1 MPHAIKR
8 DKHFWTITLQ
18 TVVVNIFLGSFGPA
32 QPLLRADQG
41 TSLTIAGL
49 HGTAL
54 GLASIIAGF
63 ANPHLVHRFGRA
75 HTGWLGLGIF
85 SVGLTILVTAS
96 AVPVTISAAL
106 ITGFG
111 TSIIINNFVTS
122 MNGHYNKKLA
132 PIAITQANAI
142 ASCGYVAGTLIVG
155 TIANNY
161 REMWRLGMLTAL
173 PLAAFLFF
181 VMRDKSPEEHVP
193 SEHGPQSG
201 KLSIKFWMAW
211 IGFVAMISSEFATSF
226 WAAALVIDR
235 TNSTPAIS
243 TLVIAAL
250 GPGMGLGRWFWG
262 RILKHWHL
270 DTQLQIIIA
279 IQFGGFAVLWFS
291 HNVYVS
297 FCALLVA
304 GLGISSQFA
313 WASLRLIGLSDHRPD
328 LAIGKSSLG
337 AGIAIGGAPFL
348 LGVLGDAFGISRAY
362 IMVPI
367 LITIAFLSVNLIPSH
382 VEEEIEL

>member
-1 MPHAIKR
+1 MPHLVKR
-8 DKHFWTITLQ
+8 DKYFWTIALQ

-63 ANPHLVHRFGRA
+63 ANPHLAHRFGRGQ
-75 HTGWLGLGIF
+75 TGWIGLGVF
-85 SVGLTILVTAS
+85 SVGLTIFVSAS
-96 AVPVTISAAL
+96 AVPLTIGAAL

-111 TSIIINNFVTS
+111 TSTIINNFVTS
-122 MNGHYNKKLA
+122 LNAHYDKRLA
-132 PIAITQANAI
+132 PIAIMQANAI
-142 ASCGYVAGTLIVG
+142 GSAGYVTGTLIVG
-155 TIANNY
+155 SIANAY
-161 REMWRLGMLTAL
+161 RDMWRFGMLLSL
-173 PLAAFLFF
+173 PLAAYLYF

-201 KLSIKFWMAW
+201 KLTLKFWIAW
-211 IGFVAMISSEFATSF
+211 LGFVAMISSEFATSF
-226 WAAALVIDR
+226 WAAALVLDR
-235 TNSTPAIS
+235 TDASPAIS

-250 GPGMGLGRWFWG
+250 GTGMGLGRWFWG
-262 RILKHWHL
+262 RILKRWHP
-270 DTQLQIIIA
+270 DQQLIIIVGF
-279 IQFGGFAVLWFS
+279 QFIGFAVLWFS
-291 HNVYVS
+291 HNLLLS
-297 FCALLVA
+297 FISLLAV

-313 WASLRLIGLSDHRPD
+313 LGSLRMIGLSEHRPD
-328 LAIGKSSLG
+328 LAIGKASLG
-337 AGIAIGGAPFL
+337 AGLAIGGAPFL

-362 IMVPI
+362 IMVPLLI
-367 LITIAFLSVNLIPSH
+367 LIAYLTVQFVPSH

>member
-250 GPGMGLGRWFWG
+250 GTGMGLGRWFWG
-262 RILKHWHL
+262 RILKRWHL
-270 DTQLQIIIA
+270 DTQLQIIVA
-279 IQFGGFAVLWFS
+279 VQCGGFAVLWFS

-367 LITIAFLSVNLIPSH
+367 SISIAFLSVKLIPSH

>member
-250 GPGMGLGRWFWG
+250 GTGMGLGRWFWG
-262 RILKHWHL
+262 RILKRWHL
-270 DTQLQIIIA
+270 DTQLQIIVA
-279 IQFGGFAVLWFS
+279 VQCGGFAVLWFS

-367 LITIAFLSVNLIPSH
+367 LISIAFLSVNLIPSH